1 LAEILAYG
9 CKASTMLRYSNF
21 FPNLAQN
28 VKVKMMEHWRRSQLE
43 DPKPCYMLLFTGGLL
58 FL

>member
-1 LAEILAYG
+1 
-9 CKASTMLRYSNF
+9 MLRYSNF

-28 VKVKMMEHWRRSQLE
+28 IEVKMMEHWRRSELE
-43 DPKPCYMLLFTGGLL
+43 DPKPCYMLIFTGGLL